1 MSQTHEESIT
11 CPNCGQAVTFTA
23 YDTLN
28 RAFDPETADK
38 LMNGNFFEV
47 RCPHCGTVSNPL
59 YPMLYHDPENITLIW
74 YSYDREFLTNSAA
87 VLDELR
93 EQVPA
98 VAELA
103 AGYRLRIVDDPLV
116 LSEKALIFKHEL
128 DDRLIEIYKLRVEE
142 SLREQYPET
151 VIDRI
156 LFDADAD
163 TFLCFTAAGRLNHPF
178 DPGVYNALDDEFAS
192 LPDGI
197 EIDREWAGKIISNR
211 Q

>member
-11 CPNCGQAVTFTA
+11 CPGCGQTVPFTA

-28 RAFDPETADK
+28 RAFDPEAADK

-59 YPMLYHDPENITLIW
+59 YSMLYHDPENITLIW
-74 YSYDREFLTNSAA
+74 YSYSREFLTNSAA
-87 VLDELR
+87 VLESLR

-116 LSEKALIFKHEL
+116 LAEKALIFKHEL
-128 DDRLIEIYKLRVEE
+128 DDRLIEIYKLRVEA
-142 SLREQYPET
+142 SLRAQYPEADIT
-151 VIDRI
+151 RV
-156 LFDADAD
+156 LFDADAN
-163 TFLCFTAAGRLNHPF
+163 TFLCFTSDGRLNLPF
-178 DPGVYNALDDEFAS
+178 DPTVYETLAAEFAN
-192 LPDGI
+192 LTDDI
-197 EIDREWAGKIISNR
+197 EINREWAEKTVNSD
-211 Q
+211 

>member
-11 CPNCGQAVTFTA
+11 CPNCGQAVSFTA

-28 RAFDPETADK
+28 RAFDPEAADK

-47 RCPHCGTVSNPL
+47 SCPHCGTVSNPL

-87 VLDELR
+87 LLDELR

-142 SLREQYPET
+142 STTGNSSRTRPRCWT
-151 VIDRI
+151 SCGNR
-156 LFDADAD
+156 
-163 TFLCFTAAGRLNHPF
+163 CPPWR
-178 DPGVYNALDDEFAS
+178 S
-192 LPDGI
+192 LPRGI
-197 EIDREWAGKIISNR
+197 GSASWTIRWF
-211 Q
+211 